1 MSTDWRS
8 AADRLNNIASAD
20 RATRR
25 KLCELSKAEARDDKI
40 SARLEEGR
48 TYGMRQQHYDTIL
61 KRQLARALWRKDL
74 VEDHW

>member
-20 RATRR
+20 PGVGR
-25 KLCELSKAEARDDKI
+25 KLCELSKAEARDDKV
-40 SARLEEGR
+40 AVKLEEGR
-48 TYGMRQQHYDTIL
+48 TYGMRQQFYDNKL
-61 KRQLARALWRKDL
+61 RRKLARSLRRTDL